1 MNAPSPAVP
10 GLSALSP
17 ALRAFILVAG
27 IVTVVRVAALI
38 ASPVNLH
45 FDEAQY
51 WAWSRTLDWG
61 YFSKPP
67 LIAWAIA
74 ATTGLFGNAE
84 AAVRL
89 AAPLSHGLGALAL
102 FLLGRRLYGP
112 WAGFWAGTSWLILP
126 GVALS
131 AAVIS
136 TDALMLPIWAWA
148 LFMLFRFLET
158 PGWRTA
164 AALGALVGLGA
175 LAKYAML
182 YFVLCAGLAALWVPA
197 LRRRLLSSD
206 GLVAV
211 GAGLLV
217 LGPNLAWNAANDF
230 ATVGHTAANANLG
243 GALFNVGEMLDFVF
257 SQAGVIGPVFF
268 AALAFLLW
276 RGARRHAALTPTD
289 KILIAFILPPL
300 LLITGQALLSRA
312 HANWAAAAYPA
323 ATLWLVGSLSAGAL
337 WERRTLIAATAVN
350 GLASLAFLSF
360 TVFPAFADA
369 AGMGGA
375 FKRARGWDAVC
386 AATQTRL
393 SQSTEPYT
401 AVLVDHRALFFA
413 LSYYCGPDRTS
424 APIPPLRMW
433 LLRDEAANHAAMT
446 APMRTEDGGHVLIV
460 SMGEGYVAL
469 AHEDFQQAAF
479 LGEAIIPLGG
489 DETRWIGFSEARG
502 FAPVI
507 RDEAFEARIASEPP
521 RPLPPISA
529 LPPL

>member
-1 MNAPSPAVP
+1 MNAPSSAAR
-10 GLSALSP
+10 GFSALSP
-17 ALRAFILVAG
+17 ALRAFLIVAG
-27 IVTVVRVAALI
+27 IVTAVRVAALI

-74 ATTGLFGNAE
+74 FTTGLFGNAE

-102 FLLGRRLYGP
+102 FLLGRKLYGP
-112 WAGFWAGTSWLILP
+112 WAGFWAGTSWLALP

-148 LFMLFRFLET
+148 LLMLFRFLDT

-164 AALGALVGLGA
+164 VMLGALIGLGA

-182 YFVLCAGLAALWVPA
+182 YFVLCAGLAALWVPT
-197 LRRRLLSSD
+197 LRRRLVSRD
-206 GLVAV
+206 GAIAVGTGLV
-211 GAGLLV
+211 V
-217 LGPNLAWNAANDF
+217 LAPNLIWNARHDF

-243 GALFNVGEMLDFVF
+243 GSLFNVGEMLDFVF
-257 SQAGVIGPVFF
+257 SQAGVVGPVLFL
-268 AALAFLLW
+268 ALGYFLW
-276 RGARRHAALTPTD
+276 RAARRPAALTPTD
-289 KILIAFILPPL
+289 KILIAFVLPPL

-323 ATLWLVGSLSAGAL
+323 AVVWLVGSLLTAQRAG
-337 WERRTLIAATAVN
+337 RRTLFTAVAVN
-350 GLASLAFLSF
+350 GAAALAFLSF
-360 TVFPAFADA
+360 TVVPGLADA

-375 FKRARGWDAVC
+375 FKRARGWDVVC
-386 AATQTRL
+386 AETQARVA
-393 SQSTEPYT
+393 QSPTPYT

-413 LSYYCGPDRTS
+413 LSYYCGPERTD
-424 APIPPLRMW
+424 APLPPLRMW

-446 APMRTEDGGHVLIV
+446 APMRAEDGGHVLMV
-460 SMGEGYVAL
+460 SMGQGYVAL
-469 AHEDFQQAAF
+469 AHEDFAEAAY
-479 LGEAIIPLGG
+479 LGEAVIDLGA
-489 DETRWIGFSEARG
+489 DETRWIGFSELRT
-502 FAPVI
+502 FRPVP
-507 RDEAFEARIASEPP
+507 RDEAFEARLTSGEE
-521 RPLPPISA
+521 RPLPPVSA
-529 LPPL
+529 LPPR